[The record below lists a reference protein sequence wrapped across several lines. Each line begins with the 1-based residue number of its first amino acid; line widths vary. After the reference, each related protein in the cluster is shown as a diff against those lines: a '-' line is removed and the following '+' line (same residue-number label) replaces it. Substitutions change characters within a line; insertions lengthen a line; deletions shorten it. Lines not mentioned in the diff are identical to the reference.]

1 MENRGAPR
9 RRIFKGATIAFA
21 QAGTVDCVVRN
32 ISTTGA
38 CLEIESL
45 AAIPHDFTLVI
56 KPECSQRS
64 CHLVW
69 CEAQR
74 IGVRFG

>member
-1 MENRGAPR
+1 MERRRAPR
-9 RRIFKGATIAFA
+9 RRTFKGGTISVAH
-21 QAGTVDCVVRN
+21 AGTVGCVVRN

-45 AAIPHDFTLVI
+45 AAVPHDFTLVI
-56 KPECSQRS
+56 KPECSQWS
-64 CHLVW
+64 CHIVW
-69 CEAQR
+69 CEARR

>member
-1 MENRGAPR
+1 MERRRAPR
-9 RRIFKGATIAFA
+9 RRIFKGGTISVVH
-21 QAGTVDCVVRN
+21 AGTVGCVVRN

-45 AAIPHDFTLVI
+45 AAVPHDFTLVI

-64 CHLVW
+64 CHVVW
-69 CEAQR
+69 CEARR